1 MFNCIIMGAA
11 GRDFH
16 DFRTFFLDH
25 PEFHVCAFTATQIP
39 YIAERSYPQ
48 VLAGVAYD
56 ADIPI
61 YDEQEL
67 PRLIAELNIDFVF
80 FAYSDLPHVEVMH
93 KASIVQ
99 AAGASFVLLG
109 PQQTMLKSSK
119 QVVSVTATRTG
130 AGKSPLTQ
138 WLALSLREAGIN
150 AITLRHPMP
159 YGKLDRQ
166 AVQRFAE
173 PADLDIHDC
182 TIEEREEYEP
192 YVRQG
197 LVIYAGV
204 DYQAILRAAE
214 QEADIILWDGGNN
227 DVSFLEAD
235 LSIVVSDALRA
246 GHGLDYYP
254 GETNFRSADILVI
267 NKVAGADPADIE
279 KILALKNTLN
289 PAAELAQSDLEVS
302 VDDPALIEGKRVL
315 VVEDGPTVTH
325 GGMPYGAGW
334 IAAHKY
340 GAGQI
345 IDPAPFAVGSIRA
358 TCDRYQHLQHVLPA
372 MGYSEQQRAELK
384 ATIEASDA
392 DVVINASPSD
402 IQQLLELS
410 LPVVQVRYDFV
421 QRSGADLLA
430 RVRGLLGESTVTQ

>member
-39 YIAERSYPQ
+39 YIAERSYPR

-267 NKVAGADPADIE
+267 NKVADADPADIE

-302 VDDPALIEGKRVL
+302 VDEPALIEGKRVL

-421 QRSGADLLA
+421 QRSGADLFA